1 MVEAMKNS
9 NLGDFHLP
17 WRMGG
22 SMKRPIVWFVLAV
35 GTVLSLGACA
45 SSPLI
50 GASYDGNPA
59 KVQRLLAE
67 GANPNEDGSI
77 GGIPASP
84 LSAAVWAQN
93 VQEVQMLLRA
103 GADPNGRGRANPL
116 MTSVVY
122 GGANKTIIG
131 LLLSA
136 GANPNVRN
144 VAGVSLA
151 QLAVRYKHP
160 EVIGFIRSYE
170 ARLAVQRQQEHVQ
183 AFLLAANSRIEAWR
197 RNTLP
202 LVEEADTYYKKGH
215 FHKAFVAYLRALGS
229 YPSNAPIMFEF
240 NKPLVPYREVLKKL
254 FKAAHKLKSLPPP
267 PESYRKEMVTALYH
281 VKTAK
286 TDKEYGYADTHFIAA
301 IKAAPWEPA
310 PYEAIG
316 HILETLKQYY
326 GSEIF
331 FRTYLLAAPN
341 APNARVIQ
349 DHIYELEAKNTEK

>member
-1 MVEAMKNS
+1 
-9 NLGDFHLP
+9 
-17 WRMGG
+17 
-22 SMKRPIVWFVLAV
+22 MKRHILWCVLAV

-50 GASYDGNPA
+50 GSSYGGNPV
-59 KVQRLLAE
+59 KVQRLLAS

-151 QLAVRYKHP
+151 QLAVQQGHP
-160 EVIGFIRSYE
+160 DIIGFIRSYE
-170 ARLAVQRQQEHVQ
+170 ARLAVQRQQEHLQ
-183 AFLLAANSRIEAWR
+183 AFIMHANSEIETWH
-197 RNTLP
+197 RNTRP
-202 LVEEADTYYKKGH
+202 LVEKADTYYTKGRY
-215 FHKAFVAYLRALGS
+215 HKAFVTYFRVLSS
-229 YPSNAPIMFEF
+229 YPSNAPILFEF
-240 NKPLVPYREVLKKL
+240 NKSLVPYREVLKKL

-267 PESYRKEMVTALYH
+267 PESYRKEMVTALFYI
-281 VKTAK
+281 KTAK
-286 TDKEYGYADTHFIAA
+286 TDKEYRSADAHFVAA

-310 PYEAIG
+310 PYEAVG
-316 HILETLKQYY
+316 HILETLKNYY

-331 FRTYLLAAPN
+331 FGTYLLAAPS

-349 DHIYELEAKNTEK
+349 DHIYELEAKAQEK

>member
-1 MVEAMKNS
+1 
-9 NLGDFHLP
+9 
-17 WRMGG
+17 
-22 SMKRPIVWFVLAV
+22 MKRPILWCVLAI

-50 GASYDGNPA
+50 GASYGGNPA
-59 KVQRLLAE
+59 KVQKLLAE
-67 GANPNEDGSI
+67 GANPNEDGSL

-151 QLAVRYKHP
+151 QLAVQYGHP
-160 EVIGFIRSYE
+160 EIIGFIRSYE
-170 ARLAVQRQQEHVQ
+170 ARLAVRRQQEHLQ
-183 AFLLAANSRIEAWR
+183 AFLLAINSEIETWH

-202 LVEEADTYYKKGH
+202 LVEKADTYYTKGD
-215 FHKAFVAYLRALGS
+215 FYKAFVVYLRALSS
-229 YPSNAPIMFEF
+229 YPSNAPILFAF

-254 FKAAHKLKSLPPP
+254 FKAAHKLKSLPPD
-267 PESYRKEMVTALYH
+267 PEGYRKEMVTALFYI
-281 VKTAK
+281 KTAK
-286 TDKEYGYADTHFIAA
+286 TDKEYMSADAHFVAA

-310 PYEAIG
+310 PYEAVG
-316 HILETLKQYY
+316 HILETVKQYY
-326 GSEIF
+326 GSELAF
-331 FRTYLLAAPN
+331 STYLLAASN

-349 DHIYELEAKNTEK
+349 DHIYELEAKAQEK